1 MCPLSQAAREAKMT
15 RIAITLASALAL
27 TGCVTQLPE
36 SDYHH
41 IATRVAQASIC
52 KREQLMSVNQF
63 NHYVVFQTQGYPSQY
78 LYDQAKLGNMV
89 QASLAQAGAT
99 VVGEADR
106 PVMELTCADLATVA
120 DRVGARM
127 QPSVVAPQNPV
138 YTPKNT
144 NCITN
149 YGYTTC
155 STY

>member
-1 MCPLSQAAREAKMT
+1 MT
-15 RIAITLASALAL
+15 RIAITFASALLL

-36 SDYHH
+36 SDYYQ

-52 KREQLMSVNQF
+52 KREQMMSVDQF

-78 LYDQAKLGNMV
+78 LYDQGKLGNMV
-89 QASLAQAGAT
+89 QASLAQART
-99 VVGEADR
+99 LEVGDADR
-106 PVMELTCADLATVA
+106 PVMEMTCADLATVA

-127 QPSVVAPQNPV
+127 QPTVVAPQSPI
-138 YTPKNT
+138 YTPQNT

>member
-1 MCPLSQAAREAKMT
+1 MT
-15 RIAITLASALAL
+15 RIAITLVSALAL

-36 SDYHH
+36 SDYQF

-52 KREQLMSVNQF
+52 KREQMMSIDQF

-78 LYDQAKLGNMV
+78 LYDQTKLGNMV
-89 QASLAQAGAT
+89 QASLMQAGAIE
-99 VVGEADR
+99 VGETER
-106 PVMELTCADLATVA
+106 PVMEMTCADLATVA

-127 QPSVVAPQNPV
+127 QPSAAVPQQPV
-138 YTPKNT
+138 YTPKTT

-155 STY
+155 SSY

>member
-1 MCPLSQAAREAKMT
+1 MT
-15 RIAITLASALAL
+15 RIAITVASTLSLA
-27 TGCVTQLPE
+27 GCVTQLPE
-36 SDYHH
+36 SDYQN

-52 KREQLMSVNQF
+52 KREQLMSVDQF

-106 PVMELTCADLATVA
+106 PVMEMTCANLATVA
-120 DRVGARM
+120 DRVGAR
-127 QPSVVAPQNPV
+127 VRHTGVEPQSPV
-138 YTPKNT
+138 YTPQTT